1 MAPKKAP
8 ALSPIRAAVQDFL
21 QTEPVLLDILNE
33 EAAKLVTIRSEAMS
47 ELQKDRL
54 ISSKTRLR
62 MNSSLQSILLA
73 FTVRPS
79 PLRRFLP
86 FPDLFLFSG
95 LG

>member
-8 ALSPIRAAVQDFL
+8 TLSPVRAAVQDFL
-21 QTEPVLLDILNE
+21 QTEQVLLDILNE
-33 EAAKLVTIRSEAMS
+33 EAAKLITIRGEAMS

-62 MNSSLQSILLA
+62 MSSSLQSILLA
-73 FTVRPS
+73 FSVCSFPS
-79 PLRRFLP
+79 RTWHVT
-86 FPDLFLFSG
+86 DLLLFSG

>member
-8 ALSPIRAAVQDFL
+8 TLSPVRAAVQDFL
-21 QTEPVLLDILNE
+21 QTEQVLLDILNE
-33 EAAKLVTIRSEAMS
+33 EAAKLITIRGEAMS

-73 FTVRPS
+73 FTVRS
-79 PLRRFLP
+79 FLSLS
-86 FPDLFLFSG
+86 FLVLPDLFYS
-95 LG
+95 